1 MIILGKSKDDK
12 GTQLEKLV
20 VAILKKLGYSNV
32 VTNKI
37 GSGGEELDVTGG
49 YVVPLPGGETT
60 KRLIAECKA
69 YKKPV
74 DIPTWLKF
82 LGKIFTDEQKTGEK
96 VSGCLIA
103 LSGVNGNCQGHYDD
117 LKTHRTDLTIIAGE
131 TLFRQLEQLYSL
143 KKANEVEA
151 LTRQLTERTIRL
163 LDVAYYDTTV
173 YWVVGFQEEKYA
185 LLDSSG
191 KTLERDKA
199 TKLAKLIK
207 KSEALGQYIDL
218 EEEAKAR
225 ETAIEAR
232 KHILYTLFDKNGSA
246 PIEEVTV
253 HSGLAPEIV
262 LAGIEYLKTRGI
274 VQQDNASVS
283 IPDPDPTG
291 YSHVPV
297 LYRELL
303 FPCFDIRVLGK
314 PYYDRHIN
322 DRLLDEVVAIQ
333 CGITLTDEQRKK
345 AIELMRL
352 SPGALLHCVMPL
364 AMIVNHRQKDK
375 NQVITPEIN
384 KADVD
389 YFFQTLHQ
397 CLRHDFGHGQL
408 AEYFH
413 ETRSLVELDTSYTV
427 KLKSQEELK
436 FQDEVRVRTRLGQL
450 APEMVQ
456 GQKRFVVMLAINDG
470 PEPWDW
476 DEWVKKRT
484 EQNATTRQAQPDGAP
499 LTKVD

>member
-20 VAILKKLGYSNV
+20 VAILKKLGYTNV
-32 VTNKI
+32 VPNKI

-49 YVVPLPGGETT
+49 FVVPLPGGEIT

-82 LGKIFTDEQKTGEK
+82 LGKLFTDEQKTGEK

-103 LSGVNGNCQGHYDD
+103 LSGVNGNCQGAYED
-117 LKTHRTDLTIIAGE
+117 LKARRSDITIIAGE
-131 TLFRQLEQLYSL
+131 ALFHLLEELYSL
-143 KKANEVEA
+143 KKASEIEA
-151 LTRQLTERTIRL
+151 LTRQLTDRTIRL
-163 LDVAYYDTTV
+163 LDVVYYDANV
-173 YWVVGFQEEKYA
+173 YWVVGFQDEKYA

-191 KTLERDKA
+191 KTLEREKA
-199 TKLAKLIK
+199 NKLTKLIK

-218 EEEAKAR
+218 EEEARAR
-225 ETAIEAR
+225 ETALEAR
-232 KHILYTLFDKNGSA
+232 KHVLQTLIEKDGSA
-246 PIEEVTV
+246 PAEELTA
-253 HSGLAPEIV
+253 SSDLAPEIV
-262 LAGIEYLKTRGI
+262 HAGIEYLKAQGI
-274 VQQDNASVS
+274 VQQDSTTVY
-283 IPDPDPTG
+283 IPDPVTSG
-291 YSHVPV
+291 YKHVPS

-303 FPCFDIRVLGK
+303 FPYFDIRVLGK

-322 DRLLDEVVAIQ
+322 NGLLDEVVAIQ
-333 CGITLTDEQRKK
+333 CGITLTDEQRQR
-345 AIELMRL
+345 AVELMRL
-352 SPGALLHCVMPL
+352 SPGALLHCVMPM
-364 AMIVNHRQKDK
+364 AMIVNHRQKEK
-375 NQVITPEIN
+375 NQVITVEIN

-427 KLKSQEELK
+427 KLKSQKELK

-476 DEWVKKRT
+476 DDWVKNRT
-484 EQNATTRQAQPDGAP
+484 EQNATTKQAQTDGAP